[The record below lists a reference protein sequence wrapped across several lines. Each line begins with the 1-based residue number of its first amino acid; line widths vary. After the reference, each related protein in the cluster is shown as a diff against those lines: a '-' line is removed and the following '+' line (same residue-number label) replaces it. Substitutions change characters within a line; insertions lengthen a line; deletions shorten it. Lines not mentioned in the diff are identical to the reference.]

1 MTPSC
6 PVNKLSKL
14 IQAISIWLSSLRDV
28 PNERVAG
35 SRIHALYAK
44 GSGVARGQI
53 LQVAVRKCM
62 AETYSTSKKKKKK
75 QGLWRVILFDS
86 VLSEIDLGNVD
97 T

>member
-1 MTPSC
+1 M
-6 PVNKLSKL
+6 
-14 IQAISIWLSSLRDV
+14 
-28 PNERVAG
+28 NELPG

-44 GSGVARGQI
+44 GSGVARGQT

-62 AETYSTSKKKKKK
+62 AETYSTSKKKKKT
-75 QGLWRVILFDS
+75 QGNWREINVLFDP